1 MVDQRNSEKKEK
13 TFKVK
18 WIYQS
23 IGISKQAYSQRLKAD
38 LIRNS
43 EKEKVIAW
51 VIEYRKKLPKT
62 GTCKLYE
69 HLAPILKENH
79 IKMGRNGL
87 NDLLRNRGM
96 LVKKTKRFHITT
108 DSKHFYYKSPNLLT
122 DKEITHS
129 EQVFVSDITYV
140 KTDEGHAYL
149 ALVTDAYSR
158 KIMGWSLE
166 DNMKVT
172 MVKDALA
179 MAYKNCIFKHENII
193 HHSDRGIQ
201 YCCPDYTQFTE
212 SKGFI
217 LSTTQQYDPYENA
230 IAERINGILKYEF
243 GLKNTL
249 KSVELAKKMTAE
261 AVTLYN
267 NERMHWSLDF
277 KKPQEVHLEYN
288 LHPNKNYK
296 KENKNK
302 VKSNPKT

>member
-1 MVDQRNSEKKEK
+1 MVDKRNSKKEEK
-13 TFKVK
+13 TFKVR
-18 WIYQS
+18 WVYQS
-23 IGISKQAYSQRLKAD
+23 IGIRKQAYSQRLKAD
-38 LIRNS
+38 LIRDS
-43 EKEKVIAW
+43 EKEKVIDW

-69 HLAPILKENH
+69 HLTPILKKNNV
-79 IKMGRNGL
+79 KMGRSAL

-166 DNMKVT
+166 NNMKVS

-179 MAYKNCIFKHENII
+179 MAHKNCTFKHEYII

-201 YCCPDYTQFTE
+201 YCCPDYTQFVE
-212 SKGFI
+212 NKGFI
-217 LSTTQQYDPYENA
+217 LSTTQQYDPYEKRNVA
-230 IAERINGILKYEF
+230 PCNSRA
-243 GLKNTL
+243 
-249 KSVELAKKMTAE
+249 
-261 AVTLYN
+261 
-267 NERMHWSLDF
+267 
-277 KKPQEVHLEYN
+277 
-288 LHPNKNYK
+288 NKRY
-296 KENKNK
+296 
-302 VKSNPKT
+302 S